1 MKSLQNVSA
10 AILGVLI
17 ISGCAARHSET
28 PLATNFPTT
37 KQEKLQ
43 AASHW
48 EAITADMAKELSASL
63 PTPLTGSLYVQTA
76 QESPFNRAVKDQLI
90 TSLVQSGHPIAKT
103 PDAAIKVEVDTQ
115 VVEFSPNRSQNKW
128 IGVPTALVTGAW
140 ALRAVETKSG
150 ANTTAAVGVTALA
163 VGTDIYR
170 WFKSEDASGHTPRT
184 EIIVNVSVSDDHRYI
199 ARTTNVY
206 YVTDTDRE
214 LYDAAG
220 TKVFYVVGGR

>member
-10 AILGVLI
+10 AILGALI
-17 ISGCAARHSET
+17 ISGCAARHSEV

-48 EAITADMAKELSASL
+48 EVITADMAKELSASL
-63 PTPLTGSLYVQTA
+63 PTPLAGSLYVQAT
-76 QESPFNRAVKDQLI
+76 QDTPFNRAVKDQLV
-90 TSLVQSGHPIAKT
+90 TSLVRSGHTVAKT
-103 PDAAIKVEVDTQ
+103 PDGAIKVDVDTQ

-150 ANTTAAVGVTALA
+150 PNTTTAVGVTALA
-163 VGTDIYR
+163 VGSDIYR
-170 WFKSEDASGHTPRT
+170 WFKSEDASGPTPRT
-184 EIIVNVSVSDDHRYI
+184 EIIVNVSVSDDQRYI

>member
-1 MKSLQNVSA
+1 MKPLLNVSA
-10 AILGVLI
+10 AILGALI

-48 EAITADMAKELSASL
+48 EAITTDMAKELSASL
-63 PTPLTGSLYVQTA
+63 PSPLAGSLYVQTA
-76 QESPFNRAVKDQLI
+76 QASPFNRAVKDQLI
-90 TSLVQSGHPIAKT
+90 TSLVHSGRPVAKT
-103 PDAAIKVEVDTQ
+103 PDGALTVEVDTQ
-115 VVEFSPNRSQNKW
+115 VVEFSPDRSQNKW

-150 ANTTAAVGVTALA
+150 ANTTAAVGVTGLA
-163 VGTDIYR
+163 IGTDIYR
-170 WFKSEDASGHTPRT
+170 WFKSEDASGPTPKT
-184 EIIVNVSVSDDHRYI
+184 EIIVNISISDDQRYL
-199 ARTTNVY
+199 ARSTNVY

-220 TKVFYVVGGR
+220 TKVFNVVGGL